1 MAAISLASLSFTI
14 DMTDKCKATVAA
26 LLPTLGGVD
35 MSFLLGVA
43 INVPALSSDL
53 FNSCSSADD
62 TSTDLSKAIKVED
75 VACSVHL
82 QEETKVIGG
91 EEEVHAVWVSFIKEQ
106 ADESDN
112 ANNIDDE
119 GTKKLA
125 SPSSN
130 KKEESGD
137 DDDSYYGDLRNFVLP
152 LTVNDFLKLKWSD
165 VLSKNNN
172 EAAAGSSEHNKE

>member
-1 MAAISLASLSFTI
+1 M
-14 DMTDKCKATVAA
+14 
-26 LLPTLGGVD
+26 
-35 MSFLLGVA
+35 
-43 INVPALSSDL
+43 
-53 FNSCSSADD
+53 
-62 TSTDLSKAIKVED
+62 ED

-82 QEETKVIGG
+82 QEETKVIGE
-91 EEEVHAVWVSFIKEQ
+91 EEEVHAVWVSFIKE

-119 GTKKLA
+119 DTKKLA

-152 LTVNDFLKLKWSD
+152 LAVNYFLKLKWSD

-172 EAAAGSSEHNKE
+172 EAAAGSAEHNKE